1 MSLRCLQK
9 MRAGKM
15 DKTFQCA
22 LNYNFSYS
30 IDKDMVYS
38 TKFGSLP
45 KEIASMLESITGTE
59 IKQFSSM
66 HIDEVVSNQTHVGDV
81 ATAQT
86 RKLTSAA
93 EKEFEKRLQWNRSL
107 NLFQIK
113 ISVSQISQKK
123 S

>member
-1 MSLRCLQK
+1 

-15 DKTFQCA
+15 DKKFQCA
-22 LNYNFSYS
+22 LNYKFSYS

-38 TKFGSLP
+38 TKFGFLP

-66 HIDEVVSNQTHVGDV
+66 HLDEVVSNQTPVGDV

-93 EKEFEKRLQWNRSL
+93 EKEFQKRLQWNRSL
-107 NLFQIK
+107 NVFQIK

>member
-1 MSLRCLQK
+1 
-9 MRAGKM
+9 
-15 DKTFQCA
+15 
-22 LNYNFSYS
+22 
-30 IDKDMVYS
+30 MVYS
-38 TKFGSLP
+38 TKFGFLP

-59 IKQFSSM
+59 IKQSSSM
-66 HIDEVVSNQTHVGDV
+66 HLDEVVSNQTHVGDV

-86 RKLTSAA
+86 RKLTLAA

-107 NLFQIK
+107 NVFQIK